1 MSIDY
6 TECLLKLYPTLKFS
20 IENND
25 INKFTTEENF
35 TLPSNE
41 LFVQTQTEIDNNK
54 ALNILRNYRNFL
66 LDYTYKY
73 SLSDYPYRSE
83 DLKNEWLTFRQ
94 QLRDL
99 TTTENP
105 TLDENGNLTNVNW
118 PTYPDNGN
126 YP

>member
-66 LDYTYKY
+66 LDYTDKY